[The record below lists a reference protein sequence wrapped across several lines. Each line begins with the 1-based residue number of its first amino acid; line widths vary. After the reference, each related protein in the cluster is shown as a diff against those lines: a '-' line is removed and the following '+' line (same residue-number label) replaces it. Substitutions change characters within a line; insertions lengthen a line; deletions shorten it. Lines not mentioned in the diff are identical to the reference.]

1 MNMDKII
8 RKAVR
13 CYCIKDNKVV
23 TIKYKKGHPKEEY
36 YDMPGGKIEE
46 GELPEEAAIREI
58 KEETCIEAVNPI
70 HKGKLVVDAPEKQY
84 ELDIFVV
91 YEISGEPEETEENT
105 SEWLEIN
112 ELLRKDKKFSNIML
126 LDAQLIENLINE
138 KKNINLLIEID
149 DDENILGV
157 KQQ

>member
-1 MNMDKII
+1 MEKVI
-8 RKAVR
+8 RRAVR
-13 CYCIKDNKVV
+13 CYCIRDNKVV
-23 TIKYKKGHPKEEY
+23 AIRYKKGHNKEGY

-58 KEETCIEAVNPI
+58 KEETGIDANNPI
-70 HKGKLVVDAPEKQY
+70 HKGKLIVDAPMRQY
-84 ELDIFVV
+84 ELEVFVV
-91 YEISGEPEETEENT
+91 YEINGEPEEAEENT

-138 KKNINLLIEID
+138 EKRINLLIEID
-149 DDENILGV
+149 DDENILSIKKRG
-157 KQQ
+157 

>member
-1 MNMDKII
+1 MEKVI
-8 RKAVR
+8 RRAVR
-13 CYCIKDNKVV
+13 CYCIRDNKVV
-23 TIKYKKGHPKEEY
+23 AIRYKKGHNKEGY

-58 KEETCIEAVNPI
+58 KEETGIDANNPI
-70 HKGKLVVDAPEKQY
+70 HKGKLIVDAPMRQY
-84 ELDIFVV
+84 ELEVFVV
-91 YEISGEPEETEENT
+91 YEINGEPEEAEENT

-138 KKNINLLIEID
+138 EKSINLLIEID
-149 DDENILGV
+149 EDENILNI
-157 KQQ
+157 KKL

>member
-1 MNMDKII
+1 MEKVI

-23 TIKYKKGHPKEEY
+23 AIKYKKGHPKEEY

-58 KEETCIEAVNPI
+58 KEETRIEANNPI
-70 HKGKLVVDAPEKQY
+70 HKGKLIVDAPNRQY

-91 YEISGEPEETEENT
+91 YEMNGEPEETEENT

-126 LDAQLIENLINE
+126 LDARLIDNLINE
-138 KKNINLLIEID
+138 EKSINLLIEID
-149 DDENILGV
+149 EDENILSIKKV
-157 KQQ
+157 

>member
-1 MNMDKII
+1 MEKVI

-23 TIKYKKGHPKEEY
+23 AIRYKKGHHKEGY
-36 YDMPGGKIEE
+36 YDMPGGKIED

-58 KEETCIEAVNPI
+58 KEETGIDANNPI
-70 HKGKLVVDAPEKQY
+70 HKGKLIVDAPEKQY
-84 ELDIFVV
+84 ELEVFVV
-91 YEISGEPEETEENT
+91 YEINGEPEETEENT

-126 LDAQLIENLINE
+126 LDAQLVENLINE
-138 KKNINLLIEID
+138 GKSINLLIEID
-149 DDENILGV
+149 DDENILSIKKV
-157 KQQ
+157 